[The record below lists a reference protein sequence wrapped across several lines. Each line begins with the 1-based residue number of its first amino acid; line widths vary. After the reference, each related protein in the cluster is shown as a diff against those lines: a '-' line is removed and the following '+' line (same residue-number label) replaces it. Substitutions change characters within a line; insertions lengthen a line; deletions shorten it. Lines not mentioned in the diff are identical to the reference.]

1 MRRMTRRRTT
11 YTMYQ
16 GKKVPVLCQ
25 GQADDLVEDT
35 GTRRTWK
42 SRIDGSIS
50 YEKLINGRW
59 EMEE

>member
-1 MRRMTRRRTT
+1 
-11 YTMYQ
+11 MYQ